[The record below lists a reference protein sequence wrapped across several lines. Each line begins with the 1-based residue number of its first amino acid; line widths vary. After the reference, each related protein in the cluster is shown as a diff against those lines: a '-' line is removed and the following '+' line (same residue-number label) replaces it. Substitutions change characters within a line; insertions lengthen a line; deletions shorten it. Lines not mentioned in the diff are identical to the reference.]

1 MYISKN
7 WLKQYVFLPDSL
19 DNKEFKEDLTLHTV
33 EVEGYEDKAE
43 MLQNIVIG
51 EVRSV
56 EKHPDADTL
65 KVCKVFDGE
74 EEGDDGCGGSNVV
87 KGMKVAFGKIGA
99 KVHWHGEEELVELKK
114 TKIRGVTSFGM
125 ICAAS
130 EIGLENLY
138 PQEGEK
144 EILDLSDVKEK
155 AGTPITKAL
164 HIDDVVFDVDNKSMT
179 HRPDLW
185 GHYGMAR
192 EVAAMY
198 RKKLEKYEPEKIKE
212 GNDVK
217 IQVVVEDSFLCPRY
231 MAVQINDIEIA
242 ESPTWLKDRLMSVG
256 LRPINN
262 IVDITNYIMY
272 DIGQPMH
279 AFDASFV
286 EGKISVRRAGDG
298 EKFKTL
304 DGEEHELTNE
314 MLLIADDKKGI
325 ALAGVMGGED
335 SEIKEN
341 TKTIIFESANFDP
354 VSVRKTALSLG
365 IRTDSSARFEKSLD
379 PYMTE
384 VALRRAV
391 ELTLELCPNAKVVS
405 NIVDEKNFQLNQGP
419 IEVSLEFL
427 QKKIG
432 MDIEKK
438 IVLDIFERLGFEV
451 KDKKD
456 VFFVTVPTWRATK
469 DISIPED
476 LVEEVARMFGYDN
489 IKTSLPVFPVVPPL
503 VNTQRKLEHIARNVL
518 AHECGY
524 TEVYNYSYVSPELLQ
539 KCGIDEER
547 YVELENP
554 LQKDRPFLR
563 RHLFVNMMDN
573 VEKNLHRY
581 DEVDIFEIGKTYL
594 LEEPGERT
602 GNNGDLLPRQDT
614 YLGIAYAKKGN
625 ITPFFSV
632 RVCLERF
639 FAELGVLC
647 EIEKNEERVH
657 SYVHGGRT
665 AKVKVEGTTVGR
677 IFEIHPSVGDALG
690 IDTRVAVA
698 EINLVLLNQFVHQ
711 KNTYKPVSQYPE
723 IVRDIAFVVKKEIE
737 HAKIKE
743 LLESMD
749 PLLASSE
756 LFDVYEGMHVEQ
768 GKKSMAYRITYRSD
782 ERTLTNDEVES
793 IHKKVVKALEKE
805 VGAEMRK

>member
-43 MLQNIVIG
+43 MLNNIVVG
-51 EVRSV
+51 EVKSV

-74 EEGDDGCGGSNVV
+74 EEVDVVCGGTNVV

-125 ICAAS
+125 ICASS
-130 EIGLENLY
+130 EIGLQGLF
-138 PQEGEK
+138 PTEGEK
-144 EILDLSDVKEK
+144 EILDLSHVKEK
-155 AGTPITKAL
+155 AGTPVAKAL
-164 HIDDVVFDVDNKSMT
+164 HVDDVVFDVDNKSMT

-185 GHYGMAR
+185 GHYGLAR

-198 RKKLEKYEPEKIKE
+198 RKKLEKYEPK
-212 GNDVK
+212 K
-217 IQVVVEDSFLCPRY
+217 IQEGTEVTLKVDVEDKFLCPRY
-231 MAVQINDIEIA
+231 MAVQIDGVEIA
-242 ESPTWLKDRLMSVG
+242 ESPAWLKDRLMSVG

-272 DIGQPMH
+272 DIGQPLH
-279 AFDASFV
+279 SFDATTIV
-286 EGKISVRRAGDG
+286 ENIIVRRADDG
-298 EKFKTL
+298 EKFITL
-304 DGEEHELTNE
+304 DGEEHTLTNE
-314 MLLIADDKKGI
+314 MLLIADAKKAI
-325 ALAGVMGGED
+325 ALAGVMGGENSGIAD
-335 SEIKEN
+335 
-341 TKTIIFESANFDP
+341 TTTQVIFESANFDP

-379 PYMTE
+379 PNMTE
-384 VALRRAV
+384 IALRRAV

-405 NIVDEKNFQLNQGP
+405 NIADEKNFQLNQGP

-427 QKKIG
+427 KKKIG

-438 IVLDIFERLGFEV
+438 VVMDIFERLGFEV
-451 KDKKD
+451 KEKKD
-456 VFFVTVPTWRATK
+456 IFFVTVPTWRATK

-489 IKTSLPVFPVVPPL
+489 IPTSLPVFPVVPPL
-503 VNTQRKLEHIARNVL
+503 VNTQRKLEHTSRNVL
-518 AHECGY
+518 SHECGA
-524 TEVYNYSYVSPELLQ
+524 TEVYNYSYVSPGLLQ

-573 VEKNLHRY
+573 IEKNLHRY
-581 DEVDIFEIGKTYL
+581 DEINIFEIGKTYL
-594 LEEPGERT
+594 LEEPGDRT

-625 ITPFFSV
+625 NVPFFIV
-632 RVCLERF
+632 RSALERL
-639 FAELGVLC
+639 FAELGVSY

-677 IFEIHPSVGDALG
+677 IFEIHPSVSDALG
-690 IDTRVAVA
+690 IETRVAVA
-698 EINLVLLNQFVHQ
+698 EINLVTLNQFVQQ

-723 IVRDIAFVVKKEIE
+723 IVRDIAFVVPTDTE
-737 HAKIKE
+737 HAQIVKVVQNI
-743 LLESMD
+743 D
-749 PLLASSE
+749 PLLVSFD

-782 ERTLTNDEVES
+782 ERTLTTDEVES
-793 IHKKVVKALEKE
+793 IHKKVLKALEKE
-805 VGAEMRK
+805 VDAEMRK